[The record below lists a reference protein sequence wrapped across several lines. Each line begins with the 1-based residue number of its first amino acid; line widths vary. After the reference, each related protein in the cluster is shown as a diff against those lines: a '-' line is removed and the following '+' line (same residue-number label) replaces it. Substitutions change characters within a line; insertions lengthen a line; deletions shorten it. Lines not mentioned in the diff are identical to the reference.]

1 MKGMLMITSILGAE
15 NCVAVLANQLGFAV
29 EVAAS
34 RKEGLTRL
42 RRCEYTIV
50 VVDDAIAESD
60 PEGAELLWKHAG
72 LAVPLQI
79 NFAISGTAR
88 LVREVRAV
96 LARREQEQSLA
107 MRAATLAVESE
118 LRDAVTGLI
127 LHSQLALK
135 EPALSSVL
143 SAKLK
148 TVADLAGSLQ
158 QRLGQGTGLQPA
170 GSLPQ

>member
-1 MKGMLMITSILGAE
+1 MQSLLMITSILGAE
-15 NCVAVLANQLGFAV
+15 NCAAVLASQLGFSV
-29 EVAAS
+29 EIVVS
-34 RKEGLTRL
+34 RREGLARL
-42 RRCEYTIV
+42 RRHEYTIV

-72 LAVPLQI
+72 LAVPMQI
-79 NFAISGTAR
+79 NFAISGTTR

-107 MRAATLAVESE
+107 MRAAAVAVESE
-118 LRDAVTGLI
+118 LRDTVTGLL

-135 EPALSSVL
+135 DAELSPQL

-148 TVADLAGSLQ
+148 TVVELAGNLQ
-158 QRLGQGTGLQPA
+158 QRLGRGSGLQPA
-170 GSLPQ
+170 N